1 MNIHETNDIKTAVFQ
16 HYACN
21 ALENNALA
29 IGGGKNRRLKAS
41 VSQPETFFSNQST
54 PCLPAWGVVVCAG
67 AAYVAPAACPYAPT
81 GGSVYCL
88 TNKTKL
94 LWQLSI
100 FLSRILPLQTRL
112 SRASP
117 QPPEISSVLV
127 KISSVLVEISSVLVP
142 RLVRY

>member
-1 MNIHETNDIKTAVFQ
+1 MNIHETYDIKTAVFQ

-21 ALENNALA
+21 ALENNVLA
-29 IGGGKNRRLKAS
+29 WGGRSLRPETS

-54 PCLPAWGVVVCAG
+54 PCLPAWDVAVCAG
-67 AAYVAPAACPYAPT
+67 AIHNAPAACCDAPT
-81 GGSVYCL
+81 GGSGYCL

-94 LWQLSI
+94 LWQSSI

-117 QPPEISSVLV
+117 QPSEISSVLV